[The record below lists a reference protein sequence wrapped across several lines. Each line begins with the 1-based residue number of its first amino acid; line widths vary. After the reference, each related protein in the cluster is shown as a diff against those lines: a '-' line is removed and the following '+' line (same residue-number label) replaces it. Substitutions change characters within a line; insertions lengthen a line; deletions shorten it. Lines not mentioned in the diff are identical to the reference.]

1 MRLFTRPL
9 FHISI
14 SLGIG
19 ILLGLLLPVGF
30 VAGIEAIIIIILGFA
45 CCIKKR

>member
-1 MRLFTRPL
+1 MHLFMRPL
-9 FHISI
+9 FHVCI

-30 VAGIEAIIIIILGFA
+30 VAGIEALIIIVLGCC